1 MASLYYEASVIF
13 LLLCST
19 VTSFAQ
25 ENSRTRQENNNT
37 SSINS
42 TSCKLRIDR
51 SKIQKVLGKHYNV
64 TSINT
69 VKIRVLVYQENNTE
83 YSEEMKFPWAS
94 EVGRTIV
101 SLIQRAEDLPILRS
115 LFFSTILEVGTD
127 EVDIEMREETNGC
140 LPPRELWSEYIF
152 NSLLH
157 QLSHSDDTS
166 AFRLCKAQIDET
178 SHYTKF
184 NCCKVLGDKTMAL
197 CTDYS
202 PVVVDMAFPSVM
214 VIFCISCFATVPF
227 VLRYVIT
234 YPKTKFYKV
243 SDSPMSLLS
252 IALVLLFEGRGPLK
266 SLFRR
271 CLFAIVTY
279 FMVFFPRFFGLEW
292 LRWAFAS
299 WLIIFLMVDDV
310 EMTRDEGREERQRQ
324 NGNMYEERCKLIEK
338 SEQNSTKLEK
348 KLIDCFKV
356 PLALP
361 LDWAPNLFSTQ
372 FKAWRER
379 IKQKLEN
386 STNYVFLWELLNNF
400 LNVFQ
405 GLCAI
410 FAISVS
416 LIGYLVVVLGCL
428 LKFVIMDVVL
438 LFVWPHQLGFIVP
451 LRLASFILFVFLIG
465 MTSIFILSVIVT
477 LTLNA
482 EFFNPFLVPVLTLLG
497 YFWKNWTSSVEAKCL
512 HLKTLVIQV
521 SLDKVKDH
529 DDEQNSCKDCA
540 GATYNNRPTAKDRIL
555 KFLRSHFPCISCKCG
570 TESPEVALE
579 LKEVKKLVSSG
590 PAKTDVDSFSTK
602 KPETTGYNEHTRG
615 KITEA
620 TTDITGDSGSLP
632 SNSEEENIIKFGE
645 YGEAMISKKIYKK
658 IKKHVL
664 HLDQV
669 LFYFVR
675 RVIFVGLY
683 GFGMLTVMVLARES
697 AASGIVQV
705 ISAVFA
711 ALIPFIFDTMFG
723 DNHSSQIASEEIAM
737 RQKLEHILK
746 VKMQENN
753 TILIQLVNINDDDKN
768 AALPAES
775 HDPLREQI
783 TFTASSTVTVNVPPG
798 EESDQL
804 SFESAL

>member
-13 LLLCST
+13 VLFCST

-25 ENSRTRQENNNT
+25 VNSGTRQENNNT

-51 SKIQKVLGKHYNV
+51 SKIQEVLGKHYNV

-69 VKIRVLVYQENNTE
+69 VKIRVLVYQGNNTE
-83 YSEEMKFPWAS
+83 YSEEMTFPWAS
-94 EVGRTIV
+94 EAGRAIV
-101 SLIQRAEDLPILRS
+101 SLIQRAEDIPILRS
-115 LFFSTILEVGTD
+115 LFLSTILEVGTD
-127 EVDIEMREETNGC
+127 EVDIEIREETNGC

-157 QLSHSDDTS
+157 QLSYSDDTR

-178 SHYTKF
+178 SQYTKF
-184 NCCKVLGDKTMAL
+184 NCCKVLSNKTMAL

-214 VIFCISCFATVPF
+214 VIFCISCLATVPF
-227 VLRYVIT
+227 VLQYVIN
-234 YPKTKFYKV
+234 YPKRKFYKV
-243 SDSPMSLLS
+243 SDSPTSLLS
-252 IALVLLFEGRGPLK
+252 IAVVLLFEGRGPLK

-271 CLFAIVTY
+271 CLFAMVTY
-279 FMVFFPRFFGLEW
+279 FMVFFPRFFGFEW
-292 LRWAFAS
+292 LRWAFTS
-299 WLIIFLMVDDV
+299 WVIIFLMVDDV
-310 EMTRDEGREERQRQ
+310 EMTRDEGRQERLRQ
-324 NGNMYEERCKLIEK
+324 NGNMYEKKLKKLIK
-338 SEQNSTKLEK
+338 KFDTHNPAKLEES
-348 KLIDCFKV
+348 LIDCFKV
-356 PLALP
+356 PRVFSSS
-361 LDWAPNLFSTQ
+361 WALFSIP

-379 IKQKLEN
+379 IEQKL
-386 STNYVFLWELLNNF
+386 STTNYVILWELLNNF

-410 FAISVS
+410 FAISVH
-416 LIGYLVVVLGCL
+416 LIGYFVAVLL
-428 LKFVIMDVVL
+428 RLYQFVINEIVL
-438 LFVWPHQLGFIVP
+438 FYFWPYQLRAIAP

-465 MTSIFILSVIVT
+465 MTSIFILSVLVT

-540 GATYNNRPTAKDRIL
+540 RATYNNGPTAKDRYL
-555 KFLRSHFPCISCKCG
+555 KFLCPHLSCISCKGG

-579 LKEVKKLVSSG
+579 LKEVKKVGSSG
-590 PAKTDVDSFSTK
+590 PANTDVDSFSTK
-602 KPETTGYNEHTRG
+602 KPETAGYNENTRG

-620 TTDITGDSGSLP
+620 TGDSGSLP
-632 SNSEEENIIKFGE
+632 SNSEEENIIKFDE
-645 YGEAMISKKIYKK
+645 YGEAMISKKIYKT
-658 IKKHVL
+658 IRKHVL
-664 HLDQV
+664 HFDQV

-683 GFGMLTVMVLARES
+683 GFGMLTVMVLVRES

-723 DNHSSQIASEEIAM
+723 DNHSSQIASEEMAM
-737 RQKLEHILK
+737 RQKLKHILK

-753 TILIQLVNINDDDKN
+753 TILIQLVNINDKN

-775 HDPLREQI
+775 IDPLREQI
-783 TFTASSTVTVNVPPG
+783 TFTAPSTVTVNVPSG

>member
-1 MASLYYEASVIF
+1 MASRYNEASVIF

-25 ENSRTRQENNNT
+25 ENSKTRQENNNT

-51 SKIQKVLGKHYNV
+51 SKIQKVLGKNYNV

-69 VKIRVLVYQENNTE
+69 VKIRVLVYQGNNTE

-184 NCCKVLGDKTMAL
+184 NCCKVVGANTMAL
-197 CTDYS
+197 CTDHS
-202 PVVVDMAFPSVM
+202 SVVVDMAFPSVM
-214 VIFCISCFATVPF
+214 VIFCISCLATVPF
-227 VLRYVIT
+227 ILQYVIT

-324 NGNMYEERCKLIEK
+324 NGSMYEERCKLIEK
-338 SEQNSTKLEK
+338 SEQNSTKLER

-356 PLALP
+356 PLVLSSS
-361 LDWAPNLFSTQ
+361 WALFSTQ

-379 IKQKLEN
+379 IEQKLN
-386 STNYVFLWELLNNF
+386 TTNYVILWELLNNF

-410 FAISVS
+410 FAITVS

-438 LFVWPHQLGFIVP
+438 FFVWPYQLGFIVP

-540 GATYNNRPTAKDRIL
+540 NATYNNGPTAKVGIL

-570 TESPEVALE
+570 TESPAVSLE
-579 LKEVKKLVSSG
+579 LKEVKKLGSSG
-590 PAKTDVDSFSTK
+590 SANTDVESFSTK
-602 KPETTGYNEHTRG
+602 KPETTGYIEHTRG

-632 SNSEEENIIKFGE
+632 SNSEEENIIKFDE

-711 ALIPFIFDTMFG
+711 ALIPLIFGTMFG

-746 VKMQENN
+746 VKIQENN

-768 AALPAES
+768 AALFPES

-783 TFTASSTVTVNVPPG
+783 TFTALSTVTINVSSG

>member
-1 MASLYYEASVIF
+1 MASLYYGASVIF
-13 LLLCST
+13 LLFCST
-19 VTSFAQ
+19 VASFALV
-25 ENSRTRQENNNT
+25 NSGTRQENNNT
-37 SSINS
+37 SSANS
-42 TSCKLRIDR
+42 ISCKRRIDR
-51 SKIQKVLGKHYNV
+51 SKIQEVLGKYYNV

-69 VKIRVLVYQENNTE
+69 VKIRVLVYHGNNTE
-83 YSEEMKFPWAS
+83 YSEEMKFSWAT

-101 SLIQRAEDLPILRS
+101 SLIQRAEDIPILRS

-127 EVDIEMREETNGC
+127 EVDIEMREETNVC
-140 LPPRELWSEYIF
+140 FPTRELWSEYIF

-157 QLSHSDDTS
+157 QLSHSDDTR

-184 NCCKVLGDKTMAL
+184 NCCKVVGDKTMAL
-197 CTDYS
+197 CTDNS
-202 PVVVDMAFPSVM
+202 SFVVDLAFPSVM
-214 VIFCISCFATVPF
+214 VIFCISCLATVPF

-252 IALVLLFEGRGPLK
+252 IALVLLFEGRGPAK

-271 CLFAIVTY
+271 CLFATVTY

-292 LRWAFAS
+292 LRLAFTS
-299 WLIIFLMVDDV
+299 WVIIFLMVDDV
-310 EMTRDEGREERQRQ
+310 EMTCDEGRQERQRQ
-324 NGNMYEERCKLIEK
+324 NGNVYEERCKLIEK

-348 KLIDCFKV
+348 KLISCFTI
-356 PLALP
+356 PLVLP
-361 LDWAPNLFSTQ
+361 LYWAPNLFSIQ

-379 IKQKLEN
+379 IEQKLEGT
-386 STNYVFLWELLNNF
+386 TNYVFLWELLNNF

-405 GLCAI
+405 GLCII

-416 LIGYLVVVLGCL
+416 LIGYFVVVLCCL
-428 LKFVIMDVVL
+428 LKFVLMDVVL
-438 LFVWPHQLGFIVP
+438 FFVWPHQLGFKVP
-451 LRLASFILFVFLIG
+451 LRLASFILIVFLIG
-465 MTSIFILSVIVT
+465 MTSMFILSVITT

-512 HLKTLVIQV
+512 DLKTLVIQV
-521 SLDKVKDH
+521 CLDKVKDH

-540 GATYNNRPTAKDRIL
+540 SATYNNGSTAKVGIL
-555 KFLRSHFPCISCKCG
+555 KFLRPHFPCISCKGG

-579 LKEVKKLVSSG
+579 LKEVKKLGSSG
-590 PAKTDVDSFSTK
+590 PANTDVDSFSTK
-602 KPETTGYNEHTRG
+602 KPETAGYNENTRG

-620 TTDITGDSGSLP
+620 TTDTTGNSGSLP
-632 SNSEEENIIKFGE
+632 SNSEEENIIKFDE
-645 YGEAMISKKIYKK
+645 YGEAMISKKIYKT

-664 HLDQV
+664 HFDQV

-675 RVIFVGLY
+675 RVIFVGIY
-683 GFGMLTVMVLARES
+683 GFGMLTVMVLVRES
-697 AASGIVQV
+697 GASGIVQV

-711 ALIPFIFDTMFG
+711 ALIPFIFDTIFS

-737 RQKLEHILK
+737 RQRLEHILK

-753 TILIQLVNINDDDKN
+753 TILIQLVNINNDDKN
-768 AALPAES
+768 AES

-783 TFTASSTVTVNVPPG
+783 TFTAPSTVTVNVPSG